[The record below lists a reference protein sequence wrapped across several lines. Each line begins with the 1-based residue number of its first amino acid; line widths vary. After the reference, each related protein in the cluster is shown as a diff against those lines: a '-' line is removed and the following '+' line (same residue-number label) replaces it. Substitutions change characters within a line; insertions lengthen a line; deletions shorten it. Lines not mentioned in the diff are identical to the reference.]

1 MEKILTKDFI
11 TDDKTNKVFISSLI
25 DTETGD
31 LDKEAR
37 ANVKSCIMQFEKD
50 CELLFVLN

>member
-1 MEKILTKDFI
+1 MGKILTKDFI

-25 DTETGD
+25 DTKTGD

-37 ANVKSCIMQFEKD
+37 N
-50 CELLFVLN
+50 

>member
-25 DTETGD
+25 DTKTGD